1 MGGQKDRLD
10 RVLIIGATP
19 AGIAA
24 ANKLGEMGIPVT
36 LVDREPD
43 LNSKLSREEWRLQ
56 SGLTLNYALRPGL
69 LRILRNPR
77 IRSILPGEID
87 SLKHTRQGFSAHITN
102 TATYVDGDRCILCGR
117 CAEVCPASGSDGS
130 KPVKFAGRESLPG
143 RPIIDKRRMPLCQES
158 CPLGVNAQ
166 GYMALVRA
174 GRYLEALELIRR
186 DNVLPGICG
195 RICTHPCEVACRR
208 GDLDEPVAIRDV
220 KRFLSDYAMA
230 HADVERD
237 GAHQAC
243 KGDGIGSSL
252 ATEVGTDKAPQK
264 SKKIAVIGSG
274 PAGLAAA
281 ADLARLG
288 HEVVIFEKEKE
299 PGGLLRYGIGP
310 YRLPRDVLDREIEAI
325 ERIGVE
331 IRTSSPVG
339 LTKDLQKLKGDF
351 AAVLMT
357 VGSWTDR
364 KLGVDGEDL
373 EGVDGCIA
381 FLWKLY
387 RGEVEEFRGK
397 FAVIGD
403 GNAAYDAARSL
414 ARLGVDTTIISWFPE
429 DLIPADAEEQTAARE
444 EGIALLDRTQVTGFF
459 EVRDGGIG
467 LRCART
473 EPGKPDAKG
482 IPWPVI
488 VPGEPGF
495 ELRFDRVIVAIG
507 QKGEGALLEK
517 NHGIEATPY
526 GTIKVDSACRTSIPG
541 VYAAGDACNGPSSV
555 VHAMASGRE
564 TARSVHKDLTGVD
577 MTLRVSCRPSGKDFP
592 QITPDVPTMARVRMP
607 ERQSAARGGLYEEV
621 ALGFD
626 EAQACSEAA
635 RCLQCGVCSEC
646 LECVK
651 VCGAGDAL
659 VHDQEAGDWVEHAGV
674 VIIADPA
681 AAPPV
686 KGEDVIRAYSTKNAG
701 NDVSSMML
709 RGFAAAAEAM
719 TILGGSSQRMKGH
732 GLSFTPPSPDL
743 SRDLRLGVF
752 LCRCDDTFG
761 WPSEWNDYASGLGR
775 LPDVVHSEVLASACR
790 EEGSAQILRVI
801 REKGLTRVMLASCVC
816 CPLDFICSSCTDQR
830 SRLKDALF
838 RGTGISRAMVETC
851 NLRGEALRFLP
862 KDPVLAFQRFMG
874 LVERSIGRTRRLKAM
889 PSPARPYNFTTAVI
903 GNSEA
908 AARSA
913 TTLAQLGLDVF
924 LLGSPNEPL
933 LEPIHHE
940 NIHSFAGSRVKSLRG
955 TVGNF
960 RVTLEV
966 NGQEQVLQAGAVILG
981 DKAWQRIPYIPLDV
995 LPPRKVQAS
1004 MQKEGVVGIPFFM
1017 PGATSVPGL
1026 FLANPPG
1033 VNVSERVKG
1042 AATAISA
1049 ASVMPRSPR
1058 NNKGYTVSVD
1068 QGLCRGCGR
1077 CMQVCPYQ
1085 AVSFRANGLG
1095 GWHAVVDE
1103 ALCKGCGNCVT
1114 YCPSSAVDSPYRNRR
1129 YLEQMIE
1136 EILI

>member
-1 MGGQKDRLD
+1 MGSQKDRLH

-19 AGIAA
+19 AGISA

-36 LVDREPD
+36 LVDRDPD
-43 LNSKLSREEWRLQ
+43 LNSKLSRDEWRLQ

-69 LRILRNPR
+69 LRILRNPS
-77 IRSILPGEID
+77 IRAILPGEIA
-87 SLKHTRQGFSAHITN
+87 SLKHTRQGFSARITN
-102 TATYVDGDRCILCGR
+102 TATYVDADRCILCGR
-117 CAEVCPASGSDGS
+117 CADVCPALRPDGS
-130 KPVKFAGRESLPG
+130 KPVKLAGRESLPG
-143 RPIIDKRRMPLCQES
+143 RPVIDKRRMPLCQES

-174 GRYLEALELIRR
+174 GKYLEALELIRR

-208 GDLDEPVAIRDV
+208 GELDEPVAIRDV
-220 KRFLSDYAMA
+220 KRFLSDHAMA
-230 HADVERD
+230 RGDGGQDV
-237 GAHQAC
+237 AHQS
-243 KGDGIGSSL
+243 GIGDQNGSGPVT
-252 ATEVGTDKAPQK
+252 AAGTGKTHPKYAR
-264 SKKIAVIGSG
+264 IAVVGSG

-288 HEVVIFEKEKE
+288 HEVVILEKEKE

-310 YRLPRDVLDREIEAI
+310 YRLPRDILDREIAAI
-325 ERIGVE
+325 QRFGVE
-331 IRTSSPVG
+331 IRTSSPVE
-339 LTKDLQKLKGDF
+339 LAKDLQELKREF
-351 AAVLMT
+351 AAILMT
-357 VGSWTDR
+357 VGSWNDR
-364 KLGVDGEDL
+364 RLGVEGEDL
-373 EGVDGCIA
+373 EGVHGCIE
-381 FLWKLY
+381 FLWKLH
-387 RGEVEEFRGK
+387 RGEVEEFRGS

-414 ARLGVDTTIISWFPE
+414 ARLGADTTIISWFPE
-429 DLIPADAEEQTAARE
+429 DLIPADAEEQGAARE
-444 EGIALLDRTQVTGFF
+444 EGIALLDRTQVTAFF
-459 EVRDGGIG
+459 KTEDGRIG

-473 EPGKPDAKG
+473 KPGKPDAKG

-488 VPGEPGF
+488 LPGDPGF
-495 ELRFDRVIVAIG
+495 DLRFDRVIVAIG
-507 QKGEGALLEK
+507 QQGEGALFEK
-517 NHGIEATPY
+517 RHGVETTPF
-526 GTIKVDSACRTSIPG
+526 GTIKVDTKCRTSIPG
-541 VYAAGDACNGPSSV
+541 VYAAGDASSGPSSV

-564 TARSVHKDLTGVD
+564 AARSMHKDLTGVAT
-577 MTLRVSCRPSGKDFP
+577 TLRGPVRPSGRDFP
-592 QITPDVPTMARVRMP
+592 QITPDIPTLARVRMP
-607 ERQSAARGGLYEEV
+607 ERQSAARGGLHEEV
-621 ALGFD
+621 ALGLD

-651 VCGAGDAL
+651 VCGAAEAL
-659 VHDQEAGDWVEHAGV
+659 VHDQAACDVLEHAGV

-701 NDVSSMML
+701 NDVYSMML

-732 GLSFTPPSPDL
+732 GLSFTPPAPDL

-761 WPSEWNDYASGLGR
+761 WPSEWSDYASGLGR
-775 LPDVVHSEVLASACR
+775 MHDVVHSEVLPSACR
-790 EEGSAQILRVI
+790 EEGTVQILRAI
-801 REKGLTRVMLASCVC
+801 REKGLTRIMLASCVC

-830 SRLKDALF
+830 SRLKEALF

-862 KDPVLAFQRFMG
+862 EDPVLAFQRFMG
-874 LVERSIGRTRRLKAM
+874 LVERSIGRTRKLKAM

-913 TTLAQLGLDVF
+913 MTLAQLGLDVF

-933 LEPIHHE
+933 SEPLHHE
-940 NIHSFAGSRVKSLRG
+940 NIHSFLGSRIKSLRG

-966 NGQEQVLQAGAVILG
+966 DGQEQVLQAGAVILG
-981 DKAWQRIPYIPLDV
+981 DKAWQRIPYIPLDA

-1033 VNVSERVKG
+1033 VLVSDRVKG
-1042 AATAISA
+1042 AATAIAA

-1068 QGLCRGCGR
+1068 QTLCRGCGR

-1095 GWHAVVDE
+1095 GWHAIVDE

>member
-1 MGGQKDRLD
+1 MGSGKDRLH
-10 RVLIIGATP
+10 RVLIVGATP

-24 ANKLGEMGIPVT
+24 ANKLGEMGVPVT
-36 LVDREPD
+36 LVDRDPD
-43 LNSKLSREEWRLQ
+43 LNGKLSRDEWRLQ

-77 IRSILPGEID
+77 IRTILPGEIA
-87 SLKHTRQGFSAHITN
+87 SLKHTRQGFSARVTN
-102 TATYVDGDRCILCGR
+102 TGTFVDADRCILCGR
-117 CAEVCPASGSDGS
+117 CAEVCPASRPDGS
-130 KPVKFAGRESLPG
+130 KPVRFAGRESLPG
-143 RPIIDKRRMPLCQES
+143 RPVIDKRRVPLCRES

-174 GRYLEALELIRR
+174 GKYLEALELIRR

-195 RICTHPCEVACRR
+195 RICTHPCEAACRR
-208 GDLDEPVAIRDV
+208 GELDEPVAIRDV

-230 HADVERD
+230 HAEAGRD
-237 GAHQAC
+237 GAHEVG
-243 KGDGIGSSL
+243 KGDGNGSGF
-252 ATEVGTDKAPQK
+252 AAGTDVAPQE
-264 SKKIAVIGSG
+264 SRRIAVVGSG

-288 HEVVIFEKEKE
+288 HGVVIFEKERE

-310 YRLPRDVLDREIEAI
+310 YRLPRDILDREIEAV
-325 ERIGVE
+325 RRLGVE
-331 IRTSSPVG
+331 IRTSSPVA
-339 LTKDLQKLKGDF
+339 LAKDLQRLKEEF
-351 AAVLMT
+351 SAVLMT

-373 EGVDGCIA
+373 EGVEGCIA

-387 RGEVEEFRGK
+387 RGELEEFRGRH
-397 FAVIGD
+397 AVIGD
-403 GNAAYDAARSL
+403 GNAAFDAARSL
-414 ARLGVDTTIISWFPE
+414 ARLGVETTIISWFPE
-429 DLIPADAEEQTAARE
+429 DLVPADAEERAAAGE
-444 EGIALLDRTQVTGFF
+444 EGVALLDRTRVTGFY
-459 EVRDGGIG
+459 RAQDGAVG

-473 EPGKPDAKG
+473 EPGKPDAGG
-482 IPWPVI
+482 IPWPVV

-495 ELRFDRVIVAIG
+495 DLRFDRVIVAIG
-507 QKGEGALLEK
+507 QKGEGAVLEK
-517 NHGIEATPY
+517 KHGMEATPH
-526 GTIKVDSACRTSIPG
+526 GTIKVDGACRTSIPG
-541 VYAAGDACNGPSSV
+541 VYAAGDASSGPSSV
-555 VHAMASGRE
+555 VHAMASGRD
-564 TARSVHKDLTGVD
+564 AAGSIHKDLTGVD
-577 MTLRVSCRPSGKDFP
+577 ASLCGSRGSSDRDFP
-592 QITPDVPTMARVRMP
+592 RITPDIPTLARTRMP
-607 ERQSAARGGLYEEV
+607 ERQFAAGGGLHEEV

-626 EAQACSEAA
+626 EAQACAEAA

-651 VCGAGDAL
+651 VCGAADAL
-659 VHDQEAGDWVEHAGV
+659 VHDQVGGDGVEHAGV

-701 NDVSSMML
+701 GDVSGMML

-719 TILGGSSQRMKGH
+719 AILGGSSQRMKGH
-732 GLSFTPPSPDL
+732 GLSFTPPAPEL

-761 WPSEWNDYASGLGR
+761 WPSEWNEYVNGLGR

-801 REKGLTRVMLASCVC
+801 REKGLTRIMLASCVC

-838 RGTGISRAMVETC
+838 KGTGISRAMVETC
-851 NLRGEALRFLP
+851 NLRGEVLRFLP
-862 KDPVLAFQRFMG
+862 KDPALAFRRFAG
-874 LVERSIGRTRRLKAM
+874 LVERSIGRTRKLKAM

-903 GNSEA
+903 GNSEG

-913 TTLAQLGLDVF
+913 MTLAQLGLDVF
-924 LLGSPNEPL
+924 LLGTPNEPL
-933 LEPIHHE
+933 LEALHHE
-940 NIHSFAGSRVKSLRG
+940 NIHSFLGSRVKGLRG
-955 TVGNF
+955 TVGDF

-981 DKAWQRIPYIPLDV
+981 DRAWHRIPYIPLDA

-1033 VNVSERVKG
+1033 VKVSERVKG
-1042 AATAISA
+1042 TAAAISA

-1103 ALCKGCGNCVT
+1103 ALCKGCGNCIT

-1136 EILI
+1136 EILT